1 MSAAGIYGVI
11 AYTTSRRTQ
20 EIGIRMALGATP
32 RYVRGL
38 VFRDGFTAV
47 AIGLIIGLGI
57 TAAAEKAFR
66 AYLPALTSDSA
77 EDTWTAIVLVFATAA
92 LACWL
97 PSRIAAVVDPMTALR
112 VD

>member
-11 AYTTSRRTQ
+11 AYTTSQRTQ

-47 AIGLIIGLGI
+47 AIGLILGLGI
-57 TAAAEKAFR
+57 TAAA
-66 AYLPALTSDSA
+66 
-77 EDTWTAIVLVFATAA
+77 
-92 LACWL
+92 ACWL
-97 PSRIAAVVDPMTALR
+97 PSRKAAVVDPMTALR